1 MTPQKLASKL
11 ASRHFES
18 SIKAPHIC
26 IPKECPPPDTP
37 YSGNNAH
44 CAPDRTL
51 ALLMIAD
58 PSHNNL
64 TPVSNASCTLSA
76 NCYRAPVP
84 PGHWHTHA
92 RHECAYTTRCSLS
105 PPSALCTEL
114 LLLERTLLPRCRP
127 FSPIHSQDPPG
138 P

>member
-1 MTPQKLASKL
+1 MTYIFIAHKNPKRLIYRPQVCPRVKYGLDS
-11 ASRHFES
+11 SQHFES

-26 IPKECPPPDTP
+26 IPKERPPPDTP

-44 CAPDRTL
+44 CAPDRIL

-64 TPVSNASCTLSA
+64 TPVSNTSCTLSA

-92 RHECAYTTRCSLS
+92 QHECAYTTRCSLS
-105 PPSALCTEL
+105 LLCPLHFEL
-114 LLLERTLLPRCRP
+114 LN
-127 FSPIHSQDPPG
+127 S
-138 P
+138 